1 MTMDFSRMW
10 QEYDLG
16 TLEQKIDGLFPS
28 YSFDFE
34 TIFSRILQGDILG
47 AIGNALESVAGNLG
61 MQMSGIRETLVWIL
75 ALGILAAVVTHF
87 VDLFE
92 NHQIADISFYFIY
105 LLLITILLRCF
116 QEAAFVTVQTLE
128 DLVTFI
134 QIFIPTYLLSVG
146 VATGPATASAY
157 YSLMLVLIYL
167 VQKLLLT
174 LILPCIYGYV
184 FLSVVNGIWIEERLT
199 LLIDFLEKGIRL
211 LLKVSLG
218 VVTGIGVFQSM
229 ITPALDSVKASA
241 LQKAVSAIPG
251 VGNVADGV
259 VDVILG
265 SAAVIKSSIGVVMLI
280 LLLAVCAAPLIKI
293 FIIAALVKLAAALLG
308 VISDRR
314 LTFCADKVGNGSALL
329 LRTAGTAMVLFL
341 IAVSVAAFTT
351 GRG

>member
-34 TIFSRILQGDILG
+34 TIFARILQGDILG
-47 AIGNALESVAGNLG
+47 AIGTALESVAGNLG

-87 VDLFE
+87 VDIFE

-218 VVTGIGVFQSM
+218 VVTGISVFQSM

-251 VGNVADGV
+251 IGNVADGV

-265 SAAVIKSSIGVVMLI
+265 SAAVIRNSIGVVMLI

>member
-34 TIFSRILQGDILG
+34 TLLAKILQGDILG
-47 AIGNALESVAGNLG
+47 AIGNVMESVAGNMG

-75 ALGILAAVVTHF
+75 ALGILAAVITHF
-87 VDLFE
+87 VDIFE

-116 QEAAFVTVQTLE
+116 QEAASVTVQTLE

-157 YSLMLVLIYL
+157 YSLILVLIYL

-199 LLIDFLEKGIRL
+199 LLIDFMEKGIRL

-218 VVTGIGVFQSM
+218 VVTGISVFQSM
-229 ITPALDSVKASA
+229 ITPALDSVKASV

-251 VGNVADGV
+251 IGNVADGV

-293 FIIAALVKLAAALLG
+293 FAIAALVKLAAALLG

-341 IAVSVAAFTT
+341 IAVSVAAFAT

>member
-34 TIFSRILQGDILG
+34 TIFARILQGDILG
-47 AIGNALESVAGNLG
+47 AIGTAMESVAGNLG

-87 VDLFE
+87 VDIFE

-218 VVTGIGVFQSM
+218 VVTGISVFQSM

-251 VGNVADGV
+251 IGNVADGV

-265 SAAVIKSSIGVVMLI
+265 SAAVIRNSIGVVMLI

>member
-1 MTMDFSRMW
+1 MTVDFSQMW

-34 TIFSRILQGDILG
+34 AIFAQILEGDVLG
-47 AIGNALESVAGNLG
+47 AIGNALGSVAGSFG
-61 MQMSGIRETLVWIL
+61 MQMSGIRDTLIWIL
-75 ALGILAAVVTHF
+75 ALGILAAVITHF
-87 VDLFE
+87 VDVFE
-92 NHQIADISFYFIY
+92 NHQIADISFYFVY

-116 QEAAFVTVQTLE
+116 QEAAAVTVQTLE

-134 QIFIPTYLLSVG
+134 QIFIPSYLLSVG

-174 LILPCIYGYV
+174 LLLPCIYGYV
-184 FLSVVNGIWIEERLT
+184 FLSVANGIWIEERLT

-218 VVTGIGVFQSM
+218 VVTGISVFQSM

-251 VGNVADGV
+251 IGNVADGV

-280 LLLAVCAAPLIKI
+280 LLLAVCAAPLLKI
-293 FIIAALVKLAAALLG
+293 FIIAALVKFAAALLG

-341 IAVSVAAFTT
+341 IAVSVAAFTV